1 MNLSR
6 MKTNEWGLKKFVE
19 IERMERNLIGN
30 DLMDLAEEQSVQV
43 WRYIIPI
50 RDIKLVS
57 VQF

>member
-43 WRYIIPI
+43 
-50 RDIKLVS
+50 
-57 VQF
+57 